1 MNAFK
6 PEKIHRIILKISGE
20 YLSGQLG
27 FGFDNLITRLLQKG
41 EIVRAHPHKGM
52 WLDIGRESDYRQAN
66 ELMAQAYREGKNA
79 II

>member
-1 MNAFK
+1 MGIYVLSK
-6 PEKIHRIILKISGE
+6 RCLE
-20 YLSGQLG
+20 YIPKNEY
-27 FGFDNLITRLLQKG
+27 FGFDNLITRLLKKG